1 MPEDT
6 ILGPS
11 AQFPLTLR
19 DVVMVLFRRRKLL
32 LWSFLIVFLGVCAF
46 AVVVPRYEARMKIFV
61 RRGRLDPPVTPQAN
75 QFDFA
80 RNAVTEEE
88 VNSEVELLRSEDVLR
103 NVALKTGLARPGLLS
118 RLHLQEEDE
127 EAQVERAVK
136 KLEGGIVVEPI
147 RKTSL
152 ILLRFRSADPVVAA
166 KVLNALAAEYTA
178 KHAELHHPSGEM
190 AFFDQQVALSRE
202 QLNEAE
208 SALVAFTRREGF
220 VMAPLER
227 DAALQRLADSETR
240 FQQLRQDISQSEQK
254 VRSLHQQMLAFPA
267 RSTADIRFAD
277 NAELLEKLKS
287 KLLELQ
293 LKRTELLTRYE
304 PTYRLVEEVEIQIRE
319 IRESIDREQNK
330 PVRDETTEKDPN
342 HEWAKGE
349 LEKTEVDLRGLQ
361 AKQGTA
367 AKELLAAR
375 KQARDLGEASI
386 EQQDLQ
392 RTARAAEESY
402 LLYVRK
408 REEAR
413 ILDALDA
420 QGILNFTV
428 AQAPKRPVLPT
439 RSGLSF
445 GLIAFAAATV
455 CSTAA
460 AFGAQCFDSSI
471 RTPEEAY
478 ACLQTPVPASLPEE
492 AA

>member
-11 AQFPLTLR
+11 AQFSLTLR
-19 DVVMVLFRRRKLL
+19 DVAMVLFRRRTLV
-32 LWSFLIVFLGVCAF
+32 LWSFGIVLFVVCAY
-46 AVVVPRYEARMKIFV
+46 ALIVPRYEASMKIFV
-61 RRGRLDPPVTPQAN
+61 RRGRLDPPVTPQPN
-75 QFDFA
+75 QFDFS
-80 RNAVTEEE
+80 RNTITEEE

-103 NVALKTGLARPGLLS
+103 NVVLKTGLARPGLLV
-118 RLHLQEEDE
+118 RLHLEKDDPESQL
-127 EAQVERAVK
+127 ERAVRR
-136 KLEGGIVVEPI
+136 LEQGIIVEPI

-152 ILLRFRSADPVVAA
+152 IQVRFRSADPVGAA
-166 KVLNALAAEYTA
+166 NVLNALAAEYTA

-190 AFFDQQVALSRE
+190 PFFDQQVALSRE
-202 QLNEAE
+202 QLDQAE

-220 VMAPLER
+220 VVAALER
-227 DAALQRLADSETR
+227 DTALQRLADSETR

-267 RSTADIRFAD
+267 RSTAEIRFAD
-277 NAELLEKLKS
+277 NAELMEKLKS

-304 PTYRLVEEVEIQIRE
+304 PTYRLVEEVETQIRE
-319 IRESIDREQNK
+319 TREAIDREQNK
-330 PVRDETTEKDPN
+330 PVRNETTEKDPN
-342 HEWAKGE
+342 HEWAKSE

-375 KQARDLGEASI
+375 KQARELGEASI

-420 QGILNFTV
+420 QRILNFTV
-428 AQAPKRPVLPT
+428 AQTPKRPVLPT
-439 RSGLSF
+439 RSGLGF
-445 GLIAFAAATV
+445 GLIAFAAGAV

-460 AFGAQCFDSSI
+460 AFCAEYFDPSI

-478 ACLQTPVPASLPEE
+478 ACLQTPVLASLPEE